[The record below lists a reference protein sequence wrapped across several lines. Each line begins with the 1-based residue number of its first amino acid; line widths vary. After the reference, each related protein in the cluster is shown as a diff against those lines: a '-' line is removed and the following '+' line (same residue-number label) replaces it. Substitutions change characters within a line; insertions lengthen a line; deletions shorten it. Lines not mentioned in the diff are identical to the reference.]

1 MLNNKVILL
10 TGGTGSFGNEF
21 VKLAL
26 KKYKH
31 IKKLIIFSRDEL
43 KQYEMA
49 KKFNPK
55 KYKCLRYFIGDI
67 RDFQRLKLAT
77 KDVDYIVHAAALKQV
92 DTAEYNPFEYVK
104 TNVIGAQN
112 ITECA
117 LENNVKKVI
126 FLSTDKAV
134 SPMNLY
140 GATKLCSDKIAL
152 ASNNY
157 KGSNPCTFSVV
168 RYGNVTASRGSVIP
182 FFHEK
187 LLKKENIP
195 ITDKKMTRFNIS
207 LHEGVEMVLWA
218 LQNAFGHEIIIPK
231 IQSYNL
237 MDVVKAMEI
246 KKYKFVGIR
255 AGEKIHEE
263 LINNA
268 ESKNTIDIGKYY
280 IVLQNINDKKILR
293 HYEKKY
299 KVKKFKEEFSF
310 NSDNAKKLTIKQ
322 LKEIIK
328 KTN

>member
-1 MLNNKVILL
+1 MLNKKVVFL

-21 VKLAL
+21 VKQAL
-26 KKYKH
+26 KKYKN

-49 KKFNPK
+49 KLFSPK
-55 KYKCLRYFIGDI
+55 KYPCLRYFLGDI
-67 RDFQRLKLAT
+67 RDLQRLKLAT
-77 KDVDYIVHAAALKQV
+77 KGVDYIVHAAALKQV

-104 TNVIGAQN
+104 TNVIGGQN

-117 LENNVKKVI
+117 LENKVKKVI

-134 SPMNLY
+134 SPINLY

-157 KGSNPCTFSVV
+157 KGDNLCTFSIV

-182 FFHEK
+182 FFKEK
-187 LLKKENIP
+187 ILKKESIP

-207 LHEGVEMVLWA
+207 LSEGVEMVFWA
-218 LQNAFGHEIIIPK
+218 IKNATGQEIIIPK

-246 KKYKFVGIR
+246 KKYKFIGIR
-255 AGEKIHEE
+255 PGEKIHEE

-268 ESKNTIDIGKYY
+268 ESKNTIDIGRYY
-280 IVLQNINDKKILR
+280 IVLQNVNDKKKLR
-293 HYEKKY
+293 YYEKKY

-310 NSDNAKKLTIKQ
+310 NSDNAKKLTIKE